1 MESYVILAWK
11 IIILIY
17 CALVGIWIYLSYRQ
31 RERKLLWKR
40 TTATI
45 IVSEV
50 REKYLGGVAA
60 VEDRG
65 IGGDGYRY
73 FPVVRYQFEV
83 GGVECMGD
91 TLKARMR
98 TCLHAKHAKELISK
112 YPSGSVINVH
122 YDPENPSDSE
132 EV

>member
-1 MESYVILAWK
+1 MDSYVVLVWK

-31 RERKLLWKR
+31 RERKLGWKR

-45 IVSEV
+45 VVSEV
-50 REKYLGGVAA
+50 REKYLGALA
-60 VEDRG
+60 TVEDRA
-65 IGGDGYRY
+65 IGGTGHRC

-83 GGVECMGD
+83 GGMKCMGD
-91 TLKARMR
+91 RLKVRMCS
-98 TCLHAKHAKELISK
+98 CLHAKHAKELISK